1 MEVGAEI
8 QPVVVKMVAERKKR
22 VAAAAAAAARNG
34 LAHQM
39 CYMFEW
45 ETSMQLLH
53 PAAVDVVVLPKKT
66 KRELSIEDSYLHQ
79 TKTRHY

>member
-22 VAAAAAAAARNG
+22 VAAAAARNG
-34 LAHQM
+34 LAYQM

-45 ETSMQLLH
+45 ETSMQLPH
-53 PAAVDVVVLPKKT
+53 PAAVDVVVLSKKT
-66 KRELSIEDSYLHQ
+66 KRESSIEDSYLHQ

>member
-8 QPVVVKMVAERKKR
+8 QSVVVKRVAERKKR
-22 VAAAAAAAARNG
+22 VVAAAAARNG
-34 LAHQM
+34 LAYQM

-45 ETSMQLLH
+45 ETSMQLPH
-53 PAAVDVVVLPKKT
+53 PAAVDVVLSKKT
-66 KRELSIEDSYLHQ
+66 KRESSIEESYLHQ